1 MPTLVMMHG
10 MTGTATMM
18 RPFAEKIL
26 PEGWDLIV
34 PEAQFEHPKR
44 GFTWWRY
51 EGGDNPNR
59 RILSSTEL
67 SDVDSSLLK
76 LIELIPRDNVVLG
89 GFSQGGAMAQELLQ
103 FDIDVLGI
111 IAMGTRVVRPLELR
125 QRLQEIPKS
134 KLLWMHGERDHR
146 VSLEAGLEIPQI
158 FEEAEWSVEK
168 IQHSKGHMIP
178 VEFHNSIRNWLINI
192 HKFSN

>member
-10 MTGTATMM
+10 MTGTAEMM

-26 PEGWDLIV
+26 PDGWSLLV
-34 PEAQFEHPKR
+34 PEAEFEHSSR
-44 GFTWWRY
+44 GYTWWRY
-51 EGGDNPNR
+51 EGGDQPGR
-59 RILSSTEL
+59 RILSATEL

-76 LIELIPRDNVVLG
+76 LSNLMPDEKLVLG

-103 FDIDVLGI
+103 FEHDVLGI

-125 QRLQEIPKS
+125 QRLQEIPS
-134 KLLWMHGERDHR
+134 AKLLWMHGETDHR
-146 VSLEAGLEIPQI
+146 VTLEAGLEIPVL
-158 FEEAEWSVEK
+158 FEESGWDVTR

-178 VEFHNSIRNWLINI
+178 IEFHLSIRQWLEDL
-192 HKFSN
+192 

>member
-1 MPTLVMMHG
+1 MMHG

-34 PEAQFEHPKR
+34 PEAQFEHPRR

-76 LIELIPRDNVVLG
+76 LIELIPQDNVVLG

-134 KLLWMHGERDHR
+134 KLLWMHGETDHR

-158 FEEAEWSVEK
+158 FEEAEWNVEK

-192 HKFSN
+192 YKFSN

>member
-1 MPTLVMMHG
+1 MMHG

-18 RPFAEKIL
+18 RTFAEKIL

>member
-1 MPTLVMMHG
+1 MPTLIMMHG
-10 MTGTATMM
+10 MTGTAEMM

-26 PEGWDLIV
+26 PDGWDLIV
-34 PEAQFEHPKR
+34 PEAQFKHPKR

-51 EGGDNPNR
+51 EGGDNPGR
-59 RILSSTEL
+59 RILSATEL

-76 LIELIPRDNVVLG
+76 LIKLLPKEDLVLG

-103 FDIDVLGI
+103 FDLDVLGI
-111 IAMGTRVVRPLELR
+111 IVMGTRVVRPLELK

-146 VSLEAGLEIPQI
+146 VSLEAGLEIVEL
-158 FEEAEWSVEK
+158 FEEAGWEVEK
-168 IQHSKGHMIP
+168 IQHNKGHMIP
-178 VEFHNSIRNWLINI
+178 VEFHNSIGKWL
-192 HKFSN
+192 SGLL

>member
-34 PEAQFEHPKR
+34 PEAQFEHPRR

-76 LIELIPRDNVVLG
+76 LIELIPQDNVVLG

-134 KLLWMHGERDHR
+134 KLLWMHGETDHR

-158 FEEAEWSVEK
+158 FEEAEWNVEK

-192 HKFSN
+192 YKFSN